1 LYCKLIAKVSSDM
14 SDDALAI
21 QYNTLMYQWWANP
34 KSNLTCQIP
43 HLQTQNLKS
52 SGKSQ
57 SKIS

>member
-1 LYCKLIAKVSSDM
+1 M